1 MKHADLG
8 KVWKEYPSKI
18 HYWLLQLTEEYD
30 LTFKL
35 SNEETNLVPCLLP
48 EKKPEV
54 FINYLTFKLSNE
66 KTNLVPCL
74 LPEKKPEVFRNYLT
88 FKLSNEKTNLVP
100 YLFPEKKPEVFR
112 NDFTFKISNWFQICF
127 L

>member
-30 LTFKL
+30 
-35 SNEETNLVPCLLP
+35 
-48 EKKPEV
+48 
-54 FINYLTFKLSNE
+54 LTFKLSNE

-100 YLFPEKKPEVFR
+100 YLFPEKKPELFR

>member
-8 KVWKEYPSKI
+8 KVWKEYPAKI

-35 SNEETNLVPCLLP
+35 SD
-48 EKKPEV
+48 
-54 FINYLTFKLSNE
+54 E

-74 LPEKKPEVFRNYLT
+74 LPEKKPEVFRNDIT
-88 FKLSNEKTNLVP
+88 IGCIFASK
-100 YLFPEKKPEVFR
+100 KKPEVFR
-112 NDFTFKISNWFQICF
+112 NVIAFKLFDEKSNLFPYLLTKKKAGEF
-127 L
+127 RNDLNF